1 MDIYSFAL
9 VCLWLLMDQSFT
21 SSDSKAALL
30 AIQDHK
36 KSGCLVYEACNLVDS
51 LDAAHSLKQGLKNLF
66 QLTLTRESRKSIRSI
81 GKLMP
86 YLDPDRSA
94 RL

>member
-9 VCLWLLMDQSFT
+9 VCLWLLVGQSLT
-21 SSDSKAALL
+21 LNDSKAALL

-36 KSGCLVYEACNLVDS
+36 KSGSLVHEACNLVDS
-51 LDAAHSLKQGLKNLF
+51 LDAAHSLKQGLRSLF
-66 QLTLTRESRKSIRSI
+66 QLTLTRESRKNIRSI
-81 GKLMP
+81 GQLMP

>member
-1 MDIYSFAL
+1 MDLYSFAL
-9 VCLWLLMDQSFT
+9 VCLWLLMDQPFT
-21 SSDSKAALL
+21 LSDSKAALL

-36 KSGCLVYEACNLVDS
+36 KSGSLVNEANNLVDS
-51 LDAAHSLKQGLKNLF
+51 LDAAHSLKEGLKSLF
-66 QLTLTRESRKSIRSI
+66 QLTLIRESRKRIRSI
-81 GKLMP
+81 GKLIP

>member
-1 MDIYSFAL
+1 
-9 VCLWLLMDQSFT
+9 MDQPFAASG
-21 SSDSKAALL
+21 SKAALL

-36 KSGCLVYEACNLVDS
+36 KSGSLVYEACNLVDS
-51 LDAAHSLKQGLKNLF
+51 LDAAHSLKQGLNSLF
-66 QLTLTRESRKSIRSI
+66 QLTLTSESRKSIRNI
-81 GKLMP
+81 GKLIP